1 VATHSVSSAA
11 VPDASPDPAASPPL
25 DRSGFSLVV
34 PVFNEEAN
42 LEELRRRVT
51 PLLDSIGFDACEV
64 VLVSDGSSD
73 GSEAIIRRFCAEDA
87 RFRGVFLTRNFGH
100 QAAVTTGLGESRGS
114 VVAVIDADLQDPPEV
129 LHDFVAALER
139 GADVAYGVRENR
151 TEAAVLRFAYWLFY
165 RLQARLSSIQ
175 IPLDAGDFCC
185 MRRRVVDAMQTLPE
199 TRRFVRGLRAWVGFR
214 QVGVRYDRAPRH
226 AGTSKYGI
234 RALLRL
240 AYDGLFS
247 FSDLP
252 VKVLQF
258 LGFAVSTLA
267 LLVGFGYFLAFFFFE
282 NPPGFPTLIIS
293 IWFLGGV
300 QLLFLGVIGE
310 YLHRT
315 YEQSMA
321 RPSAVVR
328 ERVGA
333 GVARAGDGGGATP
346 G

>member
-1 VATHSVSSAA
+1 VS
-11 VPDASPDPAASPPL
+11 DASTRAPAAPPL
-25 DRSGFSLVV
+25 DRSCFSLVV
-34 PVFNEEAN
+34 PVYNEEAN
-42 LEELRRRVT
+42 LEALRSRVG
-51 PLLDSIGFDACEV
+51 PVLDGLGFDACEV
-64 VLVSDGSSD
+64 LLVSDGSTD
-73 GSEAIIRRFCAEDA
+73 GSEAMIRRFCEEDA

-100 QAAVTTGLGESRGS
+100 QAAVTAGLAEARGS

-129 LHDFVAALER
+129 LGRFVGALEA

-185 MRRRVVDAMQTLPE
+185 MRRRVVDAMGTLPE

-214 QVGVRYDRAPRH
+214 QVGVSYDRAPRH

-258 LGFAVSTLA
+258 LGFAVSALA
-267 LLVGFGYFLAFFFFE
+267 MLVGFGYFLAYFFFE

-293 IWFLGGV
+293 IWFLAGV

-328 ERVGA
+328 ERVGGPREA
-333 GVARAGDGGGATP
+333 EGAAAP
-346 G
+346 PA

>member
-1 VATHSVSSAA
+1 VTTGE
-11 VPDASPDPAASPPL
+11 PAPAL
-25 DRSGFSLVV
+25 DRSCFSLVV
-34 PVFNEEAN
+34 PVYDEEAN
-42 LEELRRRVT
+42 LPALRERVT
-51 PLLDSIGFDACEV
+51 KLLDGLDFATSEV
-64 VLVSDGSSD
+64 LLVNDGSRD
-73 GSEAIIRRFCAEDA
+73 GSEALIRRYCAEDP
-87 RFRGVFLTRNFGH
+87 RFRGVLLSRNFGH
-100 QAAVTTGLGESRGS
+100 QAAVTAGLAEARGS
-114 VVAVIDADLQDPPEV
+114 VIAVIDADLQDPPEV
-129 LHDFVAALER
+129 LPDFVAALER
-139 GADVAYGVRENR
+139 GADVAYGVRRNR
-151 TEAAVLRFAYWLFY
+151 TEAATLRLAYWLFY

-185 MRRRVVDAMQTLPE
+185 MRRRVVDAMARLPE

-214 QVGVRYDRAPRH
+214 QVGVPYARAPRH
-226 AGTSKYGI
+226 AGESKYGI

-247 FSDLP
+247 FSDVP
-252 VKVLQF
+252 VKILQF
-258 LGFAVSTLA
+258 LGFAVSGLA
-267 LLVGFGYFLAFFFFE
+267 LLVGFAYFLAFFFFE

-300 QLLFLGVIGE
+300 QLLFLGMIGE

-328 ERVGA
+328 EVIGGPGA
-333 GVARAGDGGGATP
+333 SDPVRGDEGP